1 MNTGPFKRIITY
13 IYLRPPLMWSLISFA
28 VLLIM
33 MTAVRWKDSSE
44 EKSFETLESFTVVE
58 LRMPELQKNPDIDI
72 KDTAVTEQEPD
83 VREEEM
89 RFGAADGTFETLED
103 GSVPPRPVF
112 SRLPRYPDSM
122 RKAGVEGIVVIELGI
137 DESGVVV
144 YGRIVK
150 SLGREFDAAV
160 IGWARNLR
168 FYPATTKERKPFRCR
183 IRLPIRFKLES

>member
-1 MNTGPFKRIITY
+1 MNTGPLKNIIKY
-13 IYLRPPLMWSLISFA
+13 IYLRPPLMWSLISFVA
-28 VLLIM
+28 LLLM
-33 MTAVRWKDSSE
+33 MTAVRWKESFE

-72 KDTAVTEQEPD
+72 KDNTVTEKEP
-83 VREEEM
+83 VVKEEEI
-89 RFGAADGTFETLED
+89 RFGAADGTFESLED

-112 SRLPRYPDSM
+112 GRLPRYPDSM

-137 DESGVVV
+137 DESGGVV

-160 IGWARNLR
+160 IGWAKSLR

-183 IRLPIRFKLES
+183 IRLPIRFKLEN